1 MKIRRSLAVATLAA
15 AAGLLATRAAH
26 QAPTP
31 AGPVTSTQ
39 RTVAQT
45 PSGRYALEF
54 ASEQTARVADLGE
67 QALSASLRLRG
78 ALSIARGEAG
88 ALALRLTGGQVDEAH
103 LSGQPLAGLQDVF
116 AGAEGA
122 TVSARYD
129 PRGVFAGLDVP
140 DAVREAGQ
148 GVFQQLGATLQG
160 LSATGNHREATPLGA
175 VQATGS
181 VEGDT
186 HVRRR
191 DAYTAVTPAGIAGL
205 TSLRVESGE
214 TRWTYDAA
222 GRLATLEHTEHTVG
236 RRDDGVVVLDET
248 LHITLR
254 RLGDATRDDALAAMP
269 RRSVAVGGLAPDRDA
284 ERQMLATAAA
294 GLTPEALVQQL
305 LAFASAGT
313 MPDHGGFL
321 YRAAALLRLDPAA
334 ARAAGAAFAQMP
346 AASPGRTLV
355 LDLLAQVNT
364 DAAQA
369 VLVSLL
375 ESPEATDDPAY
386 GLHVQRAGLAADPGP
401 QVVEFAQTFAEDPP
415 EGLETA
421 AAYTLGAVAGNV
433 ARRGGADDRALG
445 LALAEPLRARLDAA
459 EAPAERAL
467 ALRAL
472 GNVGAP
478 ELLED
483 IEPFT
488 RAPEAE
494 VRQAAAAAMRRVDT
508 PEGRAALVAML
519 GDASPDVAMEA
530 LRNLTDMQL
539 TEADL
544 AGLAALA
551 EAPALS
557 DDLAEMLVNAASFH
571 RDSPAA
577 RKALGRLGARVGV
590 SARLRARIDAL
601 LG

>member
-1 MKIRRSLAVATLAA
+1 MKIRRTLALVSLVA
-15 AAGLLATRAAH
+15 AGAGLLTLRAAH
-26 QAPTP
+26 HTP
-31 AGPVTSTQ
+31 AAPAT
-39 RTVAQT
+39 AT
-45 PSGRYALEF
+45 PQSAVRMPAGRYALEF

-67 QALSASLRLRG
+67 QGLSAALRLRG
-78 ALSIARGEAG
+78 VVSIEGGEAG
-88 ALALRLTGGQVDEAH
+88 ALSLRLSGAQVDAAH
-103 LSGQPLAGLQDVF
+103 LSGRPLAGLQDVF
-116 AGAEGA
+116 AAADGAP
-122 TVSARYD
+122 VSARYD
-129 PRGVFAGLDVP
+129 ARGVFTGLDVP

-148 GVFQQLGATLQG
+148 GVFQQLAATLQG
-160 LSATGNHREATPLGA
+160 LTATGSHREATPLGT
-175 VQATGS
+175 VRATGG

-191 DAYTAVTPAGIAGL
+191 DEYTSVTPSGIDRL

-214 TRWTYDAA
+214 TRYTYDAA
-222 GRLATLEHTEHTVG
+222 GRLDTLEHTEHTVG

-254 RLGDATRDDALAAMP
+254 RLGDTTRDDAPAVTA
-269 RRSVAVGGLAPDRDA
+269 RRSVGVGGLAPDRDA
-284 ERQMLATAAA
+284 ERQMLATAAN
-294 GLTPEALVQQL
+294 GLTPEALAQQL
-305 LAFASAGT
+305 LAFASAAS

-334 ARAAGAAFAQMP
+334 ARAVGATFAQMP

-369 VLVSLL
+369 VLVELL
-375 ESPEATDDPAY
+375 ESPEASEDPAY
-386 GLHVQRAGLAADPGP
+386 ALHVQRAGLASDPGP
-401 QVVEFAQTFAEDPP
+401 AVVEFARTLADDPP
-415 EGLETA
+415 EGLDTA

-459 EAPAERAL
+459 ETPAERAL

-483 IEPFT
+483 IDAFT
-488 RAPEAE
+488 HDAAPE

-508 PEGRAALVAML
+508 PEGRGALVAML
-519 GDASPDVAMEA
+519 GDASPDVAAEA

-539 TEADL
+539 TEVDL

-551 EAPALS
+551 EVPALS
-557 DDLAEMLVNAASFH
+557 DELAEMLVNAASFH

-577 RKALGRLGARVGV
+577 RQVLGRLGARAGV
-590 SARLRARIDAL
+590 SGRLRARIEAL